1 MTRWWEGSKISKNG
15 WRLLWTAPKKT
26 TANPESIE
34 KQQQQVQKISL
45 HFFQTSYL
53 SSHGIKAFPSSRCC
67 DMLLPSPSS
76 PLFLSFHIMCS
87 TASKKGAK
95 YFPENRPPSYPFFLS
110 QFPSYN
116 GYNHI
121 MLSIVYFY
129 SFFISFDSIRWEKTD
144 FCCPFVHDQSKK

>member
-1 MTRWWEGSKISKNG
+1 MTRWWDGSKISKNG

-87 TASKKGAK
+87 TASKKVQNIFQRIDHLLILFSKAN
-95 YFPENRPPSYPFFLS
+95 FH
-110 QFPSYN
+110 
-116 GYNHI
+116 HI
-121 MLSIVYFY
+121 MAIIIQCYLLSILLL
-129 SFFISFDSIRWEKTD
+129 FISFDSIRWEKTD